1 MHVSQTKPSR
11 STRRNDRRLAL
22 FALSAFGLLGAA
34 CFPKAGPAPGVV
46 SADRVT
52 WASTKWPGV
61 TAASLTAGHDKFIAK
76 CNGCHGYPDLGA
88 TSEGEWPSIVD
99 RMAKKAGLAPAERDD
114 VLHYV
119 LAARPAG
126 AGR

>member
-1 MHVSQTKPSR
+1 MHASQTKP
-11 STRRNDRRLAL
+11 TRRKNGWFAVA
-22 FALSAFGLLGAA
+22 ALSAFGLLGAA
-34 CFPKAGPAPGVV
+34 CFPKAGPAPGAL

-61 TAASLTAGHDKFIAK
+61 TAASLSAGHDHFIAK

-88 TSEGEWPSIVD
+88 ISEDEWPSIVD
-99 RMAKKAGLAPAERDD
+99 RMAKKAGLAAAERDD

-119 LAARPAG
+119 LTARSG
-126 AGR
+126 GKGQ